1 MGLLNII
8 SHMALREHFPIRE
21 IARRAGLLRNT
32 IKSCPNSGTV
42 EPKFETD
49 GIPCPDLAHGGP
61 RALSGPSW
69 SVALHGRQAD
79 HDIIADRPGRFQRHV
94 AAALDGPFFG
104 LLHQDRAD
112 RSPD

>member
-1 MGLLNII
+1 MIHMGLLNII

-61 RALSGPSW
+61 RALSGPSPVRMMCLSELW
-69 SVALHGRQAD
+69 VDETTRE
-79 HDIIADRPGRFQRHV
+79 
-94 AAALDGPFFG
+94 
-104 LLHQDRAD
+104 
-112 RSPD
+112 